1 MLKGKS
7 AIITGGV
14 RGIGRA
20 IAEEFCKNGADVVIG
35 FRSNQEAAEK
45 TARELESYGT
55 RVLVV
60 QGDVAD
66 PAYGEKLASTAK
78 EAFGKVDIL
87 VNNAGITRDMLMMKM
102 SPEDFKTVVDTN
114 LNGTFYCTKAVTPVM
129 IKQKSGTIINL
140 SSVVGVKGNPGQV
153 NYAASKAGIIG
164 LTLSAA
170 KELGRRN
177 ITVNAIAPGFI
188 DTEMT
193 EVLTEEQKKRML
205 EAVSLGRL
213 GKPEDIAKTALFL
226 ASEGGAY
233 ITGQVIGVDGG
244 ISL

>member
-66 PAYGEKLASTAK
+66 PAYGEKLASIAK

>member
-14 RGIGRA
+14 RGIGKA
-20 IAEEFCKNGADVVIG
+20 IAEEFCKNGANVVISY
-35 FRSNQEAAEK
+35 RSNEEAAKK
-45 TARELESYGT
+45 TLEELLQYGT
-55 RVLVV
+55 KVIAIK
-60 QGDVAD
+60 GDVAD
-66 PAYGEKLASTAK
+66 PAHGEELAKAAK
-78 EAFGKVDIL
+78 ESFGKIDIL
-87 VNNAGITRDMLMMKM
+87 VNNAGITKDTLMMKM
-102 SPEDFKTVVDTN
+102 TPEDFKSVIDTN
-114 LNGTFYCTKAVTPVM
+114 LNGTFYCTKAVTPIMV
-129 IKQKSGTIINL
+129 KQKSGTIINL

-153 NYAASKAGIIG
+153 NYSASKAGIIG

-193 EVLTEEQKKRML
+193 DVLTDTQKSKML
-205 EAVSLGRL
+205 EVVSLGRL
-213 GKPEDIAKTALFL
+213 GKPEDVAKTALFL
-226 ASEGGAY
+226 ASDGGGY

-244 ISL
+244 ISI